1 MYQCPEMIETYL
13 QCGKDTD
20 YNIVQ
25 RLAVL
30 DLYDTHQNIDNGKMN
45 AVIRYKSPYFFNN
58 VGSLSHFF
66 ALCDNLSLR
75 CVLGLPTLFFMD
87 TTINLV
93 TDELTCTEFNCNFF
107 L

>member
-1 MYQCPEMIETYL
+1 MYQCPEMIKTYL

-58 VGSLSHFF
+58 VGSLSHSF

-75 CVLGLPTLFFMD
+75 CVLWLPTLFFMD